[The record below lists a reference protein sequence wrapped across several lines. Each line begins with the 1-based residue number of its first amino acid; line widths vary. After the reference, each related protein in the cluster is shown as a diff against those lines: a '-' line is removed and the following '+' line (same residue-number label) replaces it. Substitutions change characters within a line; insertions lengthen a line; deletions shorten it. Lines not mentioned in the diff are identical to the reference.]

1 MIGKVLFTKKNP
13 KGIYGFIE
21 CEDGATHYFDTSGIV
36 KGNYIKPNSE
46 VEFDVIPS
54 RGGKTQAINVRHVK
68 KSVKY
73 PLLEEGILAELSAL
87 LEKMFTDKT
96 FIDCAG
102 LPNLF
107 RMVGIDYREY
117 AEDLRSFIAKY
128 LKDYSVQKK
137 HVSDGKEYPMVLL
150 HNDNEHIELTKDVCE
165 AILIELNKMVSKNGF
180 FQAMILPSV
189 LKQVGIKSFRDYS
202 PNMDSFLESIFPGQF
217 VSKHRVTINGK
228 EYPKI
233 YVPTENA
240 ELFKE
245 NITSPAIPTLSE
257 VEPLLIP
264 QIVERLSRELEIC
277 SYIPGGRM
285 PLLLRE
291 AGIENYKEYATS
303 IEEFILSLIHI

>member
-21 CEDGATHYFDTSGIV
+21 CEDGFTHYFDTSGIV
-36 KGNYIKPNSE
+36 KGNYIKPSSE
-46 VEFDVIPS
+46 VEFDVVPS
-54 RGGKTQAINVRHVK
+54 RGGKTQAINVRLVK
-68 KSVKY
+68 KSAKY

-87 LEKMFTDKT
+87 LENMFADKT

-137 HVSDGKEYPMVLL
+137 YVSDGKEYPMVIL
-150 HNDNEHIELTKDVCE
+150 HNDNKHIELTEEVCE
-165 AILIELNKMVSKNGF
+165 TILIELNKIVSENGF

-202 PNMDSFLESIFPGQF
+202 PNMDSFLDSIFPGKF
-217 VSKHRVTINGK
+217 VPKHRVTINGK
-228 EYPKI
+228 EYPK
-233 YVPTENA
+233 T
-240 ELFKE
+240 
-245 NITSPAIPTLSE
+245 
-257 VEPLLIP
+257 
-264 QIVERLSRELEIC
+264 
-277 SYIPGGRM
+277 
-285 PLLLRE
+285 
-291 AGIENYKEYATS
+291 
-303 IEEFILSLIHI
+303 